1 MGRTDVNNSAN
12 GAEITAH
19 DGAIIVLC
27 SCPNQEIA
35 EQIASSLVE
44 QHLAACVNII
54 PGVQSVYRWQGKI
67 ERDDELLLVS
77 KTTASK
83 FDQISTYIAELHP
96 YELPEVIA
104 VSIERGISEYL
115 QWIEEQVK

>member
-1 MGRTDVNNSAN
+1 MNNSTETAEKIDSS
-12 GAEITAH
+12 GALLALCACPR
-19 DGAIIVLC
+19 GAV
-27 SCPNQEIA
+27 A
-35 EQIASSLVE
+35 EQIASTLVDRR
-44 QHLAACVNII
+44 LAACVNII

-67 ERDDELLLVS
+67 ARDDELLLLI
-77 KTTASK
+77 KTTTSR
-83 FDQISTYIAELHP
+83 FDELSALIVDMHP

>member
-1 MGRTDVNNSAN
+1 MNNSAN
-12 GAEITAH
+12 GADITDH

-27 SCPNQEIA
+27 ACPNQEIA

-44 QHLAACVNII
+44 QRLAACVNII

-67 ERDDELLLVS
+67 ARDDELLLVS
-77 KTTASK
+77 KTTASM
-83 FDQISTYIAELHP
+83 FDQLSAHIVDLHP